1 MGGTHPGGF
10 RMSDLELL
18 LGAIDNTIG
27 GWKLDEVPA
36 LHILELLRRNLTD
49 RMHEAGADARADHE
63 EDPF

>member
-1 MGGTHPGGF
+1 MTE
-10 RMSDLELL
+10 LELL
-18 LGAIDNTIG
+18 LGAIDDTISV
-27 GWKLDEVPA
+27 WEPDDAA

>member
-18 LGAIDNTIG
+18 LGAIDDTIG

-36 LHILELLRRNLTD
+36 LHILELLRRNLVD
-49 RMHEAGADARADHE
+49 RMHEAGPDASDYQE